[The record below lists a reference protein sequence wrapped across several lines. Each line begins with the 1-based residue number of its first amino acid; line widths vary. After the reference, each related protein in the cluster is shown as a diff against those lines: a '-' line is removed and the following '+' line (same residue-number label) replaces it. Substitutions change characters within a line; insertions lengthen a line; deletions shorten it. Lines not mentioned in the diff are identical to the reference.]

1 METGRCIQEAVSCSA
16 SCANCGIRPSSPVT
30 WLTGL
35 LGLLAYSFF
44 RSSLALSVV

>member
-30 WLTGL
+30 RLTGL
-35 LGLLAYSFF
+35 LDLFTDTLAGLTVCS
-44 RSSLALSVV
+44 